1 MNARS
6 RQVHPRAPGGPVG
19 SSARST
25 VPLGA
30 TVSMPEESRLLAI
43 LEHVPVGIAMFDPS
57 GTVLLANPSYLAITG
72 QDTSILGLRVG
83 SFRVEG
89 DSGLVDAVERV
100 VSTRRPVTRREIP
113 LTPETIN
120 ERRVLDVELV
130 PLLSASGEVSEIL
143 AIVNDVTSRVTEA
156 ERARLFYEA
165 FQQSTN
171 AMEVTDDKGI
181 LVDVN
186 PAFER
191 IYGYG
196 RAEVIGRR
204 PNVVSS
210 RTTPRTLYEEM
221 WTALLDPAAGHWSGE
236 VVNQS
241 RDGTQH
247 PVLLS
252 ISAIRSGGRVSHFV
266 GVAVDLSERRAWEQ
280 QALRSERLASLG
292 TLSAGVAHELNTPLA
307 NIMLVAESVQRKSK
321 EAWIRDRMSTII
333 GQTESAARI
342 VRGLLDFSRR
352 HEPQIRELNL
362 SDVVRDAVD
371 FIRGKQ
377 SEEVELAEEY
387 ARGPI
392 AIRGDRDQL
401 IQVFTN
407 ILNNG
412 YEAIDGPGEIH
423 VRVVVLDGS
432 AEVSIED
439 SGPGIPASVL
449 PHIFE
454 PFFTTK
460 SDRNGTGLGLAI
472 CHGII
477 QSHGGEIRA
486 ENSPG
491 HGARFVVRFPLLK
504 AHPES
509 PTHGTHSAS

>member
-1 MNARS
+1 M
-6 RQVHPRAPGGPVG
+6 
-19 SSARST
+19 T
-25 VPLGA
+25 D
-30 TVSMPEESRLLAI
+30 ESRLRAI
-43 LEHVPVGIAMFDPS
+43 LEHVPVGVAVFDRE
-57 GTVLLANPSYLAITG
+57 GTVLLANPAYLAITG
-72 QDTSILGLRVG
+72 QTAEILGRRIG
-83 SFRVEG
+83 SFRVES
-89 DSGLVDAVERV
+89 DSGLVDAIERV
-100 VSTRRPVTRREIP
+100 VTTARPVARREVP
-113 LTPETIN
+113 LTPETLH
-120 ERRVLDVELV
+120 ERRVLDVELL
-130 PLLSASGEVSEIL
+130 PLLSESGEAYEVLGIVS
-143 AIVNDVTSRVTEA
+143 DVTGRVTEE

-171 AMEVTDDKGI
+171 AMEVTDAKGI

-191 IYGYG
+191 IYGY
-196 RAEVIGRR
+196 RREEVIGKR
-204 PNVVSS
+204 PSVVSS
-210 RTTPRTLYEEM
+210 KTTPQSLYEEM
-221 WTALLDPAAGHWSGE
+221 WRALLEPSVGHWSGE
-236 VVNQS
+236 IVNQS
-241 RDGTQH
+241 RDGVQH

-252 ISAIRSGGRVSHFV
+252 ISAIRGGGRISHYV

-321 EAWIRDRMSTII
+321 EPWIRDRMGTIV

-371 FIRGKQ
+371 FIKGKQ

-392 AIRGDRDQL
+392 PIRGDRDQL

-412 YEAIDGPGEIH
+412 YEAIDGAGAIH
-423 VRVVVLDGS
+423 VRVVAADGN
-432 AEVSIED
+432 AVVAIED
-439 SGPGIPASVL
+439 SGPGIPSSVL

-472 CHGII
+472 CHGIV
-477 QSHGGEIRA
+477 QSHGGDIRV
-486 ENSPG
+486 ESEPG
-491 HGARFVVRFPLLK
+491 HGARFVLRFPLLK
-504 AHPES
+504 PRHEGATP
-509 PTHGTHSAS
+509 GAHSAT